1 MCMTSSW
8 STRGGAPTWLTT
20 IGPAVAII
28 AVQLVLWPVSAGT
41 FVSGLILGLLGSL
54 LALGMALVWR
64 ANRIVNFAQAD
75 LGTVPAT
82 LCLLLLEA
90 WKWPFL
96 VVLPVGLVA
105 AVVLGAVV
113 ELLIIRRFFAA
124 PRLILTV
131 VTLGISQLL
140 VFVAVVLPRAFG
152 EFPANRT
159 FTPPFDLTRQIG
171 VVIFDANDLMAVVF
185 SLVLIV

>member
-64 ANRIVNFAQAD
+64 ANRIVNFAQSD

-90 WKWPFL
+90 AKLPFL
-96 VVLPVGLVA
+96 LVLPIGFASALL
-105 AVVLGAVV
+105 LGAIV
-113 ELLIIRRFFAA
+113 ELAIIRRFFDA
-124 PRLILTV
+124 PLLILTV
-131 VTLGISQLL
+131 ATLGVSQLL
-140 VFVAVVLPRAFG
+140 VFAAVLLPRAFG
-152 EFPANRT
+152 EIPANRT
-159 FTPPFDLTRQIG
+159 FTPPFHATFQIG
-171 VVIFDANDLMAVVF
+171 VVVFDANDIMAVV
-185 SLVLIV
+185 V